1 MTHCTPESAALTA
14 DAANIALV
22 GNPNVGKSMLFH
34 KLTGKYVVVANYPGT
49 TVEITQGLLRGLDGV
64 TLVDTPGIVAFPPR
78 SEDEQVTE
86 RVVLGNDV
94 ETVLQVGD
102 AKNLR
107 RTLHLT
113 VQLAE
118 LGRPLALA
126 LNMMDEAEARGFTLE
141 PQVIETALGVP
152 VTATVATRGQ
162 GVAELVQAVKRA
174 SRPKF
179 HLTYPPAIESALTEI
194 EPLLPES
201 PVAKRGLGL
210 LWLSSSTLNEEWFQQ
225 NVSSENLAA
234 MRVVRAA
241 STGSRTDRPV
251 AELVEAPALRQAQGP
266 EAVESLSSLIQQTR
280 EDFVTRV
287 ASAALRKEANTRA
300 SLGVA
305 LGRLAIHPLWGL
317 PILAL
322 ALYGMY
328 WFVGV
333 FGAGT
338 LVGLLENDLFGNI
351 INPWLTAQ
359 LTNLIP
365 IPLVVD
371 FLVGEYGMWTVGI
384 TYAVALLLPI
394 VITFFITF
402 GILEDSGYLP
412 RLAVLT
418 NRLFTRIGLNGQAI
432 LPMVLGLGCV
442 TMATMTTRVL
452 SKPRDRILVTLLL
465 ALAIPCSAQ
474 LGVVMGMLAGVSLG
488 ASLIWGGVMLLVL
501 LLVGW
506 LAARLMPGERTP
518 LVVELPPLRLP
529 VLSNVLVKT
538 AARLE
543 WYIKEAVPLFLLGTG
558 ILFVLDKLSV
568 LPWIIEGLK
577 PVVSGWLGLP
587 AETASAFLLGFL
599 RRDFAA
605 TNLFIMQQ
613 HGQLNELQVVV
624 AITTITLFVPCI
636 ASMFMLIKERGMKMG
651 WGMIAFIFPFA
662 ILVGGLLYRL
672 LNLFG
677 WGVG

>member
-225 NVSSENLAA
+225 NVGSEALAA

>member
-558 ILFVLDKLSV
+558 ILFALDKLSV
-568 LPWIIEGLK
+568 LPWIIKGLK
-577 PVVSGWLGLP
+577 PIVSGWLGLP